1 MKFRLLICR
10 VFLAVFFL
18 SFLFNCKKETN
29 KTVPTVTI
37 ADVTNIT
44 ASMAHSGGDI
54 TSDGGTTVTS
64 RGVCWSINQSPTIS
78 DGITSNGS
86 GKGTF
91 TSSLIGLTPGT
102 TYNIKAYATNSE
114 GTAYSG
120 QVSFITLALAPVLTT
135 TDLSAITSTTATS
148 GGAITNDGGSPV
160 TSRGVCWSTTSAPTI
175 VGSKTSDGTG
185 SGSFTSAI
193 TGLTPGAIYYVRAYA
208 TNSIGTAYGNEKI
221 AAATAILPVLTTTA
235 ISALT
240 STTATSGGNITSD
253 GGAAVTAR
261 GICWSTSANPTIT
274 SSKIADASGGTGS
287 FTSAITGLTPGM
299 TYYLRAYATNS
310 IGTAYGNQI
319 TATATTILPVLTTTA
334 ISALTS
340 TTATSGGNITSAGG
354 GTVTA
359 IGVCWSTTTGPTTS
373 SSKTSDG
380 SGTGSFTSAITGLT
394 AGTTYHLRAY
404 ATNSAGTAY
413 GNEVTFSA
421 LSANLPTLST
431 TIITSITATT
441 ASSGGNITSAG
452 GGTVTARGVCWS
464 AFHNPTTSDSTKIAD
479 ALGGSGS
486 FTSAITGLNPG
497 MTYYLRAYATNSA
510 GTAYG
515 NEVTFSASANLPI
528 LSTTIT
534 TSITTTTASSGGN
547 ITSAGGG
554 TVTAR
559 GVCWSTT
566 TGPTTSSSK
575 TSDGSGTGSFTSTIT
590 GLTAG
595 TTYHLRAYATNSA
608 GTAYGNEVTFSALSA
623 NLPTLSTTII
633 TSITATT
640 ASSGGNITSAGGGTV
655 TTRGVCWSIFHNP
668 TTSSSKTSDG
678 TGAGSFTSAITGLTP
693 DSTYY
698 VRAYATNSGGTA
710 YGNEVT
716 FSALSAN
723 LPTISTTI
731 ISLITATTASSGG
744 NITSA
749 GGGTVTARGVC
760 WNTSANPT
768 TANSKTTDG
777 TGTAS
782 FTSAITGLTT
792 GTTYYLRAYAI
803 NSAGTAYGSQQ
814 TFKTALPTNGLVAYY
829 PFNGNA
835 NDESGNGNNG
845 TVNGSTLITDRFGK
859 SSSAYSFNG
868 TNNSI
873 VVPNSSTLNF
883 SDNKLSISFWLKMP
897 NYPTSETHIIT
908 KYSGVG
914 TTTTGFMVVA
924 YTDTATFV
932 YRYAEAATTGG
943 WGWAEM
949 PMLNLP
955 AFNSWFHVVTTTDTG
970 YDKLYING
978 ILKASNPTKHN
989 FNIGANNESLRFG
1002 IGPPQNPRSY
1012 YNGAMDDIRIY
1023 NRALT
1028 PAEVTALYNE

>member
-452 GGTVTARGVCWS
+452 GGTVTARGVCW
-464 AFHNPTTSDSTKIAD
+464 
-479 ALGGSGS
+479 
-486 FTSAITGLNPG
+486 
-497 MTYYLRAYATNSA
+497 
-510 GTAYG
+510 
-515 NEVTFSASANLPI
+515 
-528 LSTTIT
+528 
-534 TSITTTTASSGGN
+534 
-547 ITSAGGG
+547 
-554 TVTAR
+554 
-559 GVCWSTT
+559 
-566 TGPTTSSSK
+566 
-575 TSDGSGTGSFTSTIT
+575 
-590 GLTAG
+590 
-595 TTYHLRAYATNSA
+595 
-608 GTAYGNEVTFSALSA
+608 
-623 NLPTLSTTII
+623 
-633 TSITATT
+633 
-640 ASSGGNITSAGGGTV
+640 
-655 TTRGVCWSIFHNP
+655 
-668 TTSSSKTSDG
+668 
-678 TGAGSFTSAITGLTP
+678 
-693 DSTYY
+693 
-698 VRAYATNSGGTA
+698 
-710 YGNEVT
+710 
-716 FSALSAN
+716 
-723 LPTISTTI
+723 
-731 ISLITATTASSGG
+731 
-744 NITSA
+744 
-749 GGGTVTARGVC
+749 
-760 WNTSANPT
+760 NTSANPT

>member
-479 ALGGSGS
+479 ALGGSG
-486 FTSAITGLNPG
+486 
-497 MTYYLRAYATNSA
+497 
-510 GTAYG
+510 
-515 NEVTFSASANLPI
+515 
-528 LSTTIT
+528 
-534 TSITTTTASSGGN
+534 
-547 ITSAGGG
+547 
-554 TVTAR
+554 
-559 GVCWSTT
+559 
-566 TGPTTSSSK
+566 
-575 TSDGSGTGSFTSTIT
+575 TSTIT